1 MGTCVDFQ
9 LPDNLTIANV
19 HGLHEQLEALV
30 EEEENDKIVIQAGGV
45 TRADTAGI
53 QLLLAFVNSAKEHQI
68 SLDWDHPSDKLLT
81 AASVLGLEN
90 ALGMH

>member
-1 MGTCVDFQ
+1 MGASVNFQ
-9 LPDNLTIANV
+9 LPENLTIANV

-30 EEEENDKIVIQAGGV
+30 GQDDQDNIVIQANAV

-68 SLDWDHPSDKLLT
+68 SLDWKDPSEKLIS
-81 AASVLGLEN
+81 AANVLGLEN
-90 ALGMH
+90 ALGIH